1 MPFGTPPLGFSPS
14 GGAPRSRG
22 SKKKRCKSVAATT
35 AASTTASAER
45 EDAPT
50 TGSTNKTAPEALPGP
65 TVGGTEFAI
74 TRPGEGSIKTTS
86 RGAAVFLV
94 GEVECVLMTCTMC
107 RCTFVS
113 VLDGVPCCNR
123 VDCVRATRE
132 MDWMRYK
139 LGLGATHL
147 PSAPWSARAAA
158 CTTSSKALLPARA
171 TTPTTTTQTVDKV
184 AGPAAFVGTSPTPGE
199 AEDMAAPSVIKA
211 PTFSLSA
218 ATPPRRPDSR
228 RRVDDSSGAAGG
240 RDAQY
245 ESRAYSPRYHRSRKL
260 IYIIT
265 QGARRLV
272 VQESRARRRGGAALG
287 LGRRG
292 GLAPGEPRL
301 GAVPRRE
308 RANVRVAEARPL
320 ARGPRGEPSRGE
332 LAPPVPCVLGAG
344 DVELQ
349 LGVRLVFHAKLHAA
363 FAGRIDRPL
372 PLALREVPAPHFETA
387 HGAPPLGRVE
397 PSSPRPRPAST
408 WDVKALKNPPPT
420 PGLNSS

>member
-228 RRVDDSSGAAGG
+228 TGAT
-240 RDAQY
+240 
-245 ESRAYSPRYHRSRKL
+245 P
-260 IYIIT
+260 
-265 QGARRLV
+265 
-272 VQESRARRRGGAALG
+272 
-287 LGRRG
+287 
-292 GLAPGEPRL
+292 
-301 GAVPRRE
+301 
-308 RANVRVAEARPL
+308 
-320 ARGPRGEPSRGE
+320 
-332 LAPPVPCVLGAG
+332 APPMSAPIATTASQPQSMDFDEATDETGPSHAETPSYDPTRASRDPQPSSVSGPASVVA
-344 DVELQ
+344 
-349 LGVRLVFHAKLHAA
+349 FHA
-363 FAGRIDRPL
+363 
-372 PLALREVPAPHFETA
+372 V
-387 HGAPPLGRVE
+387 
-397 PSSPRPRPAST
+397 
-408 WDVKALKNPPPT
+408 DVT
-420 PGLNSS
+420 